1 MKNTMEKSA
10 ILGEILIRYR
20 NEKMRKGT
28 ESALER
34 IEKIAVKISDDS
46 DDEGWYVIVTV
57 ASVEDGQKI
66 RQIVAVAPRDMVMI
80 RDDVAYDYHPVTG
93 RQIAE
98 AGISVEGGLGD
109 DLDQPGRW
117 RVAETPDGHRLEE
130 SDDEQTWGA
139 ACDAMIEGGALVPS
153 DWDKYLE
160 ATNYAEENG
169 IDIYEAKMRLG
180 HKSPRPAK
188 R

>member
-1 MKNTMEKSA
+1 MKNTMKKSA
-10 ILGEILIRYR
+10 ILGEIFIRYR
-20 NEKMRKGT
+20 NEKMRRGT

-34 IEKIAVKISDDS
+34 IEKIAVNTSDDS

-109 DLDQPGRW
+109 DLDRPGRW
-117 RVAETPDGHRLEE
+117 
-130 SDDEQTWGA
+130 
-139 ACDAMIEGGALVPS
+139 
-153 DWDKYLE
+153 
-160 ATNYAEENG
+160 
-169 IDIYEAKMRLG
+169 
-180 HKSPRPAK
+180 
-188 R
+188 